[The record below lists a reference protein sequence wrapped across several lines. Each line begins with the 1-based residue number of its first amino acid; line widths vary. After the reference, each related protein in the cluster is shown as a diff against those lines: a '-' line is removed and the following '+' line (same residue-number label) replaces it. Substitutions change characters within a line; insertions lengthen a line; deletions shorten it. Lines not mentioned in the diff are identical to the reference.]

1 MKRTRK
7 AGQQPTRDFYC
18 AMCDM
23 YAADGAIHRTTV
35 GHRKLKKY
43 LHPTCTSCHKEMP
56 TRIELDEHRLT
67 AEHLRNM
74 QDKQEII
81 CKPKPEGKHHTLC
94 YAFSYLSIR
103 ILLSWDSCT
112 VLFK

>member
-7 AGQQPTRDFYC
+7 SGQQPARDFYC

-23 YAADGAIHRTTV
+23 YAANGAAHRTTV

-43 LHPTCTSCHKEMP
+43 LHPFCNTCHKELP

-67 AEHLRNM
+67 AEHLRAI
-74 QDKQEII
+74 QDKQDVLS
-81 CKPKPEGKHHTLC
+81 KPKPESKYYTISIFLTFLI
-94 YAFSYLSIR
+94 YRFIQYLYH
-103 ILLSWDSCT
+103 
-112 VLFK
+112 

>member
-7 AGQQPTRDFYC
+7 TGQQPLRDFYC

-43 LHPTCTSCHKEMP
+43 LHPACTSCHKEMP
-56 TRIELDEHRLT
+56 TRIELDEHRLS
-67 AEHLRNM
+67 AEHLRQL
-74 QDKQEII
+74 QDKQDTNIS
-81 CKPKPEGKHHTLC
+81 KPKPEGNFISQDKP
-94 YAFSYLSIR
+94 FFR
-103 ILLSWDSCT
+103 IAILA
-112 VLFK
+112 